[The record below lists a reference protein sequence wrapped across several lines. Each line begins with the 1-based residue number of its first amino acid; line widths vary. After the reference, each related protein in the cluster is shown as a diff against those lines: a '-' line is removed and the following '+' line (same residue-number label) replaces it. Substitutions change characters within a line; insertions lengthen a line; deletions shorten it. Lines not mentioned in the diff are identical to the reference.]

1 MNSTEKIKILSERLE
16 EEILK
21 ALREKADD
29 NPMKGTPLE
38 GMFYLEIMNNTA
50 KEFKGF
56 LNSSKSKFDLT
67 DNDVE
72 EIGSKGYNAVY
83 SKLFDDDDTEEN
95 EESETD
101 LPFVSQAELDEDERK
116 IKLIFYQ
123 FCFDEEVTELFLEN
137 SENSKVIAKEMAGT
151 TTVTGAITYKLFKS
165 YLKKSDIEFT
175 EIDVTK
181 FRFRSLEFTLTVDR
195 VVIGSDDN
203 YLEILTNNFDDMPT
217 DDGLPLALAN
227 NFVVYVENYK
237 PKFLYAV
244 IKSPI
249 LGNYAL
255 RKIAKKGISSNVTFL
270 PNNEMDTIVDAV
282 LEYNN

>member
-1 MNSTEKIKILSERLE
+1 MNSTEKIKILSEKLE
-16 EEILK
+16 DEILK
-21 ALREKADD
+21 ALREKADE

-38 GMFYLEIMNNTA
+38 SMFYLEIMNNTA

-67 DNDVE
+67 DKDIE
-72 EIGSKGYNAVY
+72 EIGSKGYTAVY
-83 SKLFDDDDTEEN
+83 SKLFDDGTDEDEN
-95 EESETD
+95 KEDD
-101 LPFVSQAELDEDERK
+101 LPFVTQAELDEDERK
-116 IKLIFYQ
+116 IKLMFYQ

-137 SENSKVIAKEMAGT
+137 SENSKIIAKEMAGT

-165 YLKKSDIEFT
+165 YLKKSDIDFT

-181 FRFRSLEFTLTVDR
+181 FRFRNLEFTLTVDR

-203 YLEILTNNFDDMPT
+203 YLEILTNDFDDTPT

-227 NFVVYVENYK
+227 NFVVYVENYR

-244 IKSPI
+244 IKNPM

-255 RKIAKKGISSNVTFL
+255 RKIAEKGISSNVSFL
-270 PNNEMDTIVDAV
+270 PNNEMDTIVDSV